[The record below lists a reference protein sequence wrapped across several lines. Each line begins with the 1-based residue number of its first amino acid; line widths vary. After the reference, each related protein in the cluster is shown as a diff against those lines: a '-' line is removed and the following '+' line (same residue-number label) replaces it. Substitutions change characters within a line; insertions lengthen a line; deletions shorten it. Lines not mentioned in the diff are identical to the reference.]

1 MIHILAAKIQEC
13 ASVAVPIATES
24 AMHYYHIGNL
34 LWTLQLVLSFLIPIL
49 FLISGF
55 SGKLAN
61 FSNNLGKFWFLA
73 LAIYLI
79 IFIGIYQLLSL
90 PLDYYSEY
98 LIKHDYHL
106 STQTLEKWFSN
117 YGKWTLVYMS
127 GAVAFVWI
135 FYFLIK
141 TSPRKWWLYSAIVSI
156 GITFFITFIT
166 PIWVD
171 PIFNPIGPMKNKK
184 LEKKLLTLAAKGGIQ
199 ADRIYEIEKSGE
211 TSMINAY
218 VTGIWGTERI
228 VIWDTAANTKNEEG
242 LMFIVGHEMGHYVL
256 SHNGWF
262 MLYFSILNFI
272 IFYLVYKTANFLT
285 RKYHKRFGFNQ
296 LYNIA
301 SLPLLLLLITF
312 FSFLASPLSNYVSR
326 KMERDA
332 DKFGLDLTHNNYAAG
347 SMFAE
352 LAKANLSNP
361 NPGPIYIFFRGTHPS
376 LKERIEFCN
385 TYCPWKN
392 QPKK

>member
-1 MIHILAAKIQEC
+1 
-13 ASVAVPIATES
+13 
-24 AMHYYHIGNL
+24 
-34 LWTLQLVLSFLIPIL
+34 
-49 FLISGF
+49 
-55 SGKLAN
+55 
-61 FSNNLGKFWFLA
+61 
-73 LAIYLI
+73 
-79 IFIGIYQLLSL
+79 
-90 PLDYYSEY
+90 
-98 LIKHDYHL
+98 
-106 STQTLEKWFSN
+106 
-117 YGKWTLVYMS
+117 
-127 GAVAFVWI
+127 
-135 FYFLIK
+135 
-141 TSPRKWWLYSAIVSI
+141 
-156 GITFFITFIT
+156 
-166 PIWVD
+166 
-171 PIFNPIGPMKNKK
+171 
-184 LEKKLLTLAAKGGIQ
+184 
-199 ADRIYEIEKSGE
+199 
-211 TSMINAY
+211 
-218 VTGIWGTERI
+218 
-228 VIWDTAANTKNEEG
+228 
-242 LMFIVGHEMGHYVL
+242 MGHYVL